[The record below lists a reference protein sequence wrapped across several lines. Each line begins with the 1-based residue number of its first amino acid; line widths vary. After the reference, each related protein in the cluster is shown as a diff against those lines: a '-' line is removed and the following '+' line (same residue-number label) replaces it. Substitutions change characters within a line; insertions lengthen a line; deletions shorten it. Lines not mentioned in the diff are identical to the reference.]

1 MAITAIVAE
10 DDEANLELFS
20 EILEL
25 NNITILSKVVNGKEA
40 VDSFKS
46 KRPDIVFLDIMMPD
60 FDGLYA
66 LENIRKIDPSA
77 KVVMVTADTSS
88 ESETILKKLQ
98 PNAVIHK
105 PYEVATI
112 IHIIEDNLDLKIQSD

>member
-25 NNITILSKVVNGKEA
+25 HNITILSKVVNGKEA
-40 VDSFKS
+40 VESFES

-66 LENIRKIDPSA
+66 LKIL
-77 KVVMVTADTSS
+77 
-88 ESETILKKLQ
+88 ERL
-98 PNAVIHK
+98 IHLL
-105 PYEVATI
+105 
-112 IHIIEDNLDLKIQSD
+112 N

>member
-1 MAITAIVAE
+1 MTITAIVAE

-46 KRPDIVFLDIMMPD
+46 KNPDIVFLDIMMPD

-66 LENIRKIDPSA
+66 LENIRKLDPSA
-77 KVVMVTADTSS
+77 KIVMVTADTSS
-88 ESETILKKLQ
+88 ESETLLKKFQ
-98 PNAVIHK
+98 PNAVVHK
-105 PYEVATI
+105 PYEIETI
-112 IHIIEDNLDLKIQSD
+112 TRTIEDKLDLKIQSN

>member
-25 NNITILSKVVNGKEA
+25 NEINVLAKVINGKEA
-40 VDSFKS
+40 VDSFES
-46 KRPDIVFLDIMMPD
+46 KKPDVVFLDIMMPD

-66 LENIRKIDPSA
+66 LESIRKIDSFA
-77 KVVMVTADTSS
+77 KVIIVTADTSS
-88 ESETILKKLQ
+88 ETEEILKKLQ
-98 PNAVIHK
+98 PSAIIHK
-105 PYEVATI
+105 PYDIPTI
-112 IHIIEDNLDLKIQSD
+112 IHTLEDKLDLKIQSD

>member
-25 NNITILSKVVNGKEA
+25 NNVTILSKVVNGKEA
-40 VDSFKS
+40 VNSFES
-46 KRPDIVFLDIMMPD
+46 KKPDIVFLDIMMPD

-88 ESETILKKLQ
+88 ESEAILKKLQ

-105 PYEVATI
+105 PYEVSTI
-112 IHIIEDNLDLKIQSD
+112 AHIIEDKLDLKIQSN

>member
-25 NNITILSKVVNGKEA
+25 NNVTILSKVVNGKEA
-40 VDSFKS
+40 VDSFES
-46 KRPDIVFLDIMMPD
+46 KKPDIVFLDIMMPD

-88 ESETILKKLQ
+88 ESEDILKKLQ

-105 PYEVATI
+105 PYEVSTI
-112 IHIIEDNLDLKIQSD
+112 AHIIEDKLDLKIQSN

>member
-25 NNITILSKVVNGKEA
+25 NNVTILSKVVNGKEA
-40 VDSFKS
+40 VDSFES
-46 KRPDIVFLDIMMPD
+46 QRPDIVFLDIMMPD

-88 ESETILKKLQ
+88 ESEAILEKLQ

-105 PYEVATI
+105 PYEVSTI
-112 IHIIEDNLDLKIQSD
+112 THIIEDKLDLKIQSN

>member
-25 NNITILSKVVNGKEA
+25 NNVTILSKVVNGKEA
-40 VDSFKS
+40 VDSFES
-46 KRPDIVFLDIMMPD
+46 KKPDIVFLDIMMPD

-77 KVVMVTADTSS
+77 KVVMVTVILHLKVNLSS
-88 ESETILKKLQ
+88 KNYNQML
-98 PNAVIHK
+98 
-105 PYEVATI
+105 
-112 IHIIEDNLDLKIQSD
+112 

>member
-25 NNITILSKVVNGKEA
+25 NNVTILSKVVNGKEFA
-40 VDSFKS
+40 DSFES
-46 KRPDIVFLDIMMPD
+46 KKPDIVFLDIMMPD
-60 FDGLYA
+60 FDGLYVP
-66 LENIRKIDPSA
+66 ENIRKIDPSA
-77 KVVMVTADTSS
+77 KVVMVIKL
-88 ESETILKKLQ
+88 ILHLKVKPSKKLQ

-105 PYEVATI
+105 PYEVSTMF
-112 IHIIEDNLDLKIQSD
+112 HIIEDKLDLKIQSN

>member
-25 NNITILSKVVNGKEA
+25 NNVTILSKVVNGKEA
-40 VDSFKS
+40 VESFES
-46 KRPDIVFLDIMMPD
+46 QRPDIVFLDIMMPD

-77 KVVMVTADTSS
+77 KVIMVTADTSS
-88 ESETILKKLQ
+88 ESEDILKKLQ

-112 IHIIEDNLDLKIQSD
+112 THTIEDNLDLKIKSN